1 MPIKKLMT
9 KAIPLMKDS
18 DSIRRHEGRTYR
30 VVEFEVG
37 VADLEDGA
45 RYVTKLNPN
54 EKNAESENTLF
65 EASRRIRA
73 FVVLDPRKAA
83 DDMDTLMSA
92 IEDAELRLE
101 GTKRKNPD
109 KEFEKLPAFVRSHL
123 EWSVDDEGIMH
134 VSRLQNSFSF
144 DSNRAGMF
152 VMFTS
157 EGTDWEEMMSSYDT
171 RDWVEKAFDVYKTD
185 VDGSRSRTG
194 DPDRAR
200 ARFFIKMLA
209 LIMRIHI
216 QNTLRDHEQEI
227 LSTKAK
233 KDNVCGLT
241 VSGMM
246 RTLGTLMVIVSPGY
260 TRLTPPSKT
269 VREIFSLFG
278 LEEPVAG
285 KITLS

>member
-1 MPIKKLMT
+1 
-9 KAIPLMKDS
+9 
-18 DSIRRHEGRTYR
+18 
-30 VVEFEVG
+30 
-37 VADLEDGA
+37 
-45 RYVTKLNPN
+45 
-54 EKNAESENTLF
+54 
-65 EASRRIRA
+65 
-73 FVVLDPRKAA
+73 
-83 DDMDTLMSA
+83 
-92 IEDAELRLE
+92 
-101 GTKRKNPD
+101 
-109 KEFEKLPAFVRSHL
+109 
-123 EWSVDDEGIMH
+123 MH
-134 VSRLQNSFSF
+134 VSRLQNSFFF

-152 VMFTS
+152 VMFSS
-157 EGTDWEEMMSSYDT
+157 EGADWEEMMSSYDT

-209 LIMRIHI
+209 PIMRIHI

-269 VREIFSLFG
+269 VREVFSLFG
-278 LEEPVAG
+278 LAEPVAG
-285 KITLS
+285 KIDLS